1 MPVVYID
8 LPSGLSTASKTRL
21 VREATAAL
29 HEAYPIP
36 DTRVYL
42 RDWSQESVGIDGD
55 LAAPFR
61 PICNYVVP
69 PGLPAEAKRRLVAR
83 VSTALGEAC
92 GLPQHNIPLPSGR
105 TVSTRWVLSFF
116 NEYPLDRAALDGL
129 MAFENP
135 MVTES
140 MEASMQ
146 APGAAHS

>member
-8 LPSGLSTASKTRL
+8 LPSGLGNAAKAGL
-21 VREATAAL
+21 VREVTAAL

-42 RDWSQESVGIDGD
+42 RDWQAGSVGIDGD
-55 LAAPFR
+55 LSAPIR
-61 PICNYVVP
+61 PICSYVVP
-69 PGLPAEAKRRLVAR
+69 PGLPPEGKRRLVAR
-83 VSTALGEAC
+83 VSAALGEA
-92 GLPQHNIPLPSGR
+92 GPLPQDTVALPSGK
-105 TVSTRWVLSFF
+105 TVRTRWVLSFF
-116 NEYPLDRAALDGL
+116 NEFPLDRAALDDR

-146 APGAAHS
+146 APGRALP